1 MSETWNRAIN
11 KLREIVASSHRLAS
25 VMRFEAYTERYDR
38 RSYHLIETG
47 RETVVMS
54 TRYFGEDAI
63 PMERFALPDAYWA
76 SLHHGKVIGGSS
88 VVITSDRKIL
98 YDLLVSCDLYN
109 ANITDNGLFM
119 LFGKPHH
126 IGDRYF
132 YSYFHKKGKPIE
144 KGICLASNMSINYY
158 HFMFQVAAKFY
169 YIDLVGFDKS
179 IPLLVDKQA
188 LGVPQMRE
196 VIEKLNKDGR
206 EIIPLQSRVMYEVG
220 ELYCIS
226 DPNVVIPN
234 RKAMSY
240 DRSHA
245 FAFDKKALDYLRAGF
260 LDEKNKKD
268 NMPCAKRIFLSRK
281 DCNRRNINEDELKP
295 ILDKYGFEFVYSGE
309 MDIFSQ
315 ARMFN
320 QAEHIIGPSG
330 AAFTNLLFCSKGC
343 QVLLFVSHHHNTTCY
358 SSLAAPLDVDTLF
371 LAGNGDGTELQS
383 KFYKINPELLEQY
396 LQHLFGQ

>member
-1 MSETWNRAIN
+1 MNRTWNRALN
-11 KLREIVASSHRLAS
+11 KLREIVTSSHRLAP
-25 VMRFEAYTERYDR
+25 VMRFEAYAKQCDKD
-38 RSYHLIETG
+38 SYHLIESN

-76 SLHHGKVIGGSS
+76 SLHHGKIIGGSS
-88 VVITSDRKIL
+88 VVVTSDRKML

-109 ANITDNGLFM
+109 ANITDDGLFM

-132 YSYFHKKGKPIE
+132 YSYLHKKGKSIE
-144 KGICLASNMSINYY
+144 KGICLASNMSCNYY
-158 HFMFQVAAKFY
+158 HFMFQVAAKLY
-169 YIDLVGFDKS
+169 YVDRVGFDKS
-179 IPLLVDKQA
+179 IPLLIDEQA
-188 LGVPQMRE
+188 LSIPQMKE
-196 VIEKLNKDGR
+196 VIEKLNKSER
-206 EIIPLQSRVMYEVG
+206 KIIPLQSRVLYEVG
-220 ELYCIS
+220 DLYCIS

-234 RKAMSY
+234 RKTMSY

-245 FAFDKKALDYLRAGF
+245 FAFDKKALDYLRRGIM
-260 LDEKNKKD
+260 DTTTKD
-268 NMPCAKRIFLSRK
+268 NVPFAKRIFLSRK
-281 DCNRRNINEDELKP
+281 DCNRRNINENELKP

-309 MDIFSQ
+309 MDILSQ

-320 QAEHIIGPSG
+320 QAEYIIGPSG

-371 LAGNGDGTELQS
+371 LAGNGNTTKLQS
-383 KFYKINPELLEQY
+383 RFYKINPELLEQY
-396 LQHLFGQ
+396 LQNLFGQ